1 MKSGP
6 ALQKLAK
13 HKIEMLQQALNAA
26 DTETEA
32 AKARIARLDMTLEQ
46 ERLIA
51 AQSGQ
56 PVDFARYAMVMKP
69 KRAGLVQDAAGA
81 ASRADVVRAELM
93 EAFAEGKKIEI
104 LMERALER
112 ERAEEARIEQANLD
126 EIALR
131 KKS

>member
-26 DTETEA
+26 DSEVA
-32 AKARIARLDMTLEQ
+32 AAQARVDKMDAVLEI
-46 ERLIA
+46 ERLMA
-51 AQSGQ
+51 SESGQ
-56 PVDFARYAMVMKP
+56 GGDFVRYAMAMKP
-69 KRAGLVQDAAGA
+69 RRAGFAQDVEHAAA
-81 ASRADVVRAELM
+81 RANEVRAELM

-126 EIALR
+126 EMALR
-131 KKS
+131 KKG

>member
-6 ALQKLAK
+6 ALKKLAK

-26 DTETEA
+26 DSEVSAVQT
-32 AKARIARLDMTLEQ
+32 RITHLDMTLEQ

-56 PVDFARYAMVMKP
+56 PVDFARYAMMMKP
-69 KRAGLVQDAAGA
+69 KRAAMVLDAAGA
-81 ASRADVVRAELM
+81 ASRADEVRAELM

-112 ERAEEARIEQANLD
+112 ERAEESRIEQANLD

>member
-6 ALQKLAK
+6 ALKKLAK
-13 HKIEMLQQALNAA
+13 HKIEMLQQSLNAA
-26 DTETEA
+26 DNELDA
-32 AKARIARLDMTLEQ
+32 AQARVTRLDATLEQ

-51 AQSGQ
+51 AESGQ
-56 PVDFARYAMVMKP
+56 GIEFVRYAAVMKP
-69 KRAGLVQDAAGA
+69 KRAGLVRDVAGA
-81 ASRADVVRAELM
+81 ASRADVLRAELM

-112 ERAEEARIEQANLD
+112 ERAEEARIEQSNLD

-131 KKS
+131 KKN

>member
-13 HKIEMLQQALNAA
+13 HKIEMLQQAVNAA
-26 DTETEA
+26 ANEA
-32 AKARIARLDMTLEQ
+32 DAAQARVTRLDAILEQ
-46 ERLIA
+46 ERLLA
-51 AQSGQ
+51 AQSPSG
-56 PVDFARYAMVMKP
+56 VDFARYAAAMKP
-69 KRAGLVQDAAGA
+69 KRAALAREAANA
-81 ASRADVVRAELM
+81 AMRAEEARAELM

-126 EIALR
+126 EMALR
-131 KKS
+131 KRS

>member
-13 HKIEMLQQALNAA
+13 HRIEMLQQSLNAA
-26 DTETEA
+26 EGEAEA
-32 AKARIARLDMTLEQ
+32 AFARVRNMNAALEQ
-46 ERLIA
+46 ERLLA
-51 AQSGQ
+51 AQAGQ
-56 PVDFARYAMVMKP
+56 GPEFARYAMAIKP
-69 KRAGLVQDAAGA
+69 KRVGLMQDAAGA
-81 ASRADVVRAELM
+81 AARADSVRAELM

-126 EIALR
+126 EVALR

>member
-13 HKIEMLQQALNAA
+13 HRIEMLQQSLNAA
-26 DTETEA
+26 DSEAEA
-32 AKARIARLDMTLEQ
+32 AKARVTQIDLTLEQ
-46 ERLIA
+46 ERLLA
-51 AQSGQ
+51 AEVGQ
-56 PVDFARYAMVMKP
+56 IGDFARYAMAIKP
-69 KRAGLVQDAAGA
+69 KRAGLMKEAAGA
-81 ASRADVVRAELM
+81 AARADEVRAELM

-112 ERAEEARIEQANLD
+112 ERAEEARIEQASLD

>member
-13 HKIEMLQQALNAA
+13 HKIEMLQQAVNAA
-26 DTETEA
+26 ANEA
-32 AKARIARLDMTLEQ
+32 DVAQSRVTRLDMTLEQ
-46 ERLIA
+46 ERLLA
-51 AQSGQ
+51 AQSPHG
-56 PVDFARYAMVMKP
+56 VDFARYAMAMKP
-69 KRAGLVQDAAGA
+69 RRAALAQEAFKAAA
-81 ASRADVVRAELM
+81 RADDVRAELM